1 MRIKTF
7 LNQWESKNHQKIE
20 DVIKSLE
27 NKWEEKGRLVLQK
40 LEDLYIKKFP
50 FDGITIYLTSL
61 PLCPYSYKDKFI
73 YICLNYTAEKQ
84 ISVLL
89 HEFNHFMFYF
99 YYSDLKD
106 KLGHEK
112 HELLKESLSYFSN
125 PEQEGKPDEK
135 ELRNLYASKNWENID
150 EIIKSTVDFCNPE
163 GP

>member
-1 MRIKTF
+1 M
-7 LNQWESKNHQKIE
+7 
-20 DVIKSLE
+20 
-27 NKWEEKGRLVLQK
+27 
-40 LEDLYIKKFP
+40 
-50 FDGITIYLTSL
+50 

-73 YICLNYTAEKQ
+73 YICLNDTAEKQ

-89 HEFNHFMFYF
+89 HELNHFMFYF

-112 HELLKESLSYFSN
+112 YELLKESLSYFSN

-150 EIIKSTVDFCNPE
+150 EIIKSTVDFLL
-163 GP
+163 GMK